1 MASCSQAYFFIVLNT
16 NLNEHAMRK
25 HTGWQ
30 DKFLELCVYAYIHT
44 YMHTYIHTYIY
55 TYIQTCIHSYIHT
68 SIHTY
73 IHTYIHQYKLVHIST
88 HQYTLVYISTH
99 QHTSVHIS
107 TRQILISYEISQLF
121 GSVSASAFLILN
133 HFII

>member
-16 NLNEHAMRK
+16 NLNDIAMRK

-73 IHTYIHQYKLVHIST
+73 IHTYIHTRGRMCSLEDLCSSTRLKLCSCAMFGCVRRTRVRYCFCVGVFGCPVRYISVQIST
-88 HQYTLVYISTH
+88 H
-99 QHTSVHIS
+99 
-107 TRQILISYEISQLF
+107 
-121 GSVSASAFLILN
+121 
-133 HFII
+133 